1 MSNHNKNPVSNVYID
16 IRTLKNIKFTVFILH
31 NRYSFNDTR
40 THIQWALNNTAVKCL
55 NKFEWEPVHDRY
67 IFTIDRWTMCVLQK
81 CMQSETF
88 GFFKQILYSINF
100 LYQLHKRDRRVRK
113 NLHFQYNLLKT
124 VTFHNIEQFYAYCR
138 LPCHARIVSVNKLT
152 PIILRWKKKLE

>member
-1 MSNHNKNPVSNVYID
+1 MFYANGPKLWAIITKTPYLMFISTSEHWKTSNSMYLFYIID
-16 IRTLKNIKFTVFILH
+16 ILLT
-31 NRYSFNDTR
+31 
-40 THIQWALNNTAVKCL
+40 THAHISSEHWALSNTAVKCL
-55 NKFEWEPVHDRY
+55 NKFEWDSWAQVHDRY

-113 NLHFQYNLLKT
+113 NCIF
-124 VTFHNIEQFYAYCR
+124 NIIY
-138 LPCHARIVSVNKLT
+138 
-152 PIILRWKKKLE
+152 